1 MCGKPS
7 PPEPLRPEHDVEQ
20 FSSGVPVLDDWLRR
34 RARKNED
41 AGASRTFV
49 VTRGNRVVAYYC
61 LAAGSL
67 AHNQAPGAVRRN
79 MPDPIPVIVLGR
91 LAVDLTEQRSGLG
104 SALLRDA
111 MMRVVGVSHEVGIKA
126 MLVHAIS
133 PQAAAFYA
141 KQGFVQSLT
150 SEMTLMLSID
160 TIRKSLMGDGPET

>member
-1 MCGKPS
+1 M
-7 PPEPLRPEHDVEQ
+7 
-20 FSSGVPVLDDWLRR
+20 
-34 RARKNED
+34 
-41 AGASRTFV
+41 
-49 VTRGNRVVAYYC
+49 AYYC

-141 KQGFVQSLT
+141 KQGFVRSPT

>member
-1 MCGKPS
+1 MRPTLS
-7 PPEPLRPEHDVEQ
+7 PPEPLRSDHDVEQ
-20 FSSGVPVLDDWLRR
+20 FASGVSVLDDWLRH

-49 VTRGNRVVAYYC
+49 VTRENRVVAYYC

-67 AHNQAPGAVRRN
+67 THSESPGALRRN

-104 SALLRDA
+104 RALLRDA
-111 MMRVVGVSHEVGIKA
+111 MLRVAGVSHEIGIRA

-133 PQAAAFYA
+133 SEAVAFYA
-141 KQGFVQSLT
+141 KHGFVPSPT
-150 SEMTLMLSID
+150 SDMTLMLPVE
-160 TIRKSLMGDGPET
+160 TIRKSLA